1 MQRYKCTI
9 SYDGTLFSGYQVQ
22 PNKERFRVKLEE
34 ALKKIHKGNNG

>member
-22 PNKERFRVKLEE
+22 PNKRTVQSELEE
-34 ALKKIHKGNNG
+34 ALKKIHKGQ

>member
-22 PNKERFRVKLEE
+22 PKET
-34 ALKKIHKGNNG
+34 NGSE